1 MKIIAI
7 LFRILW
13 VIILVIGTFF
23 AIIGN
28 RDIEQGNIIFLI
40 DISILIFF
48 ELIMDKLIKQKT
60 QYKKTILFILSA
72 ILICVMIAVFA
83 GEEIYMEYQNG
94 RLF

>member
-48 ELIMDKLIKQKT
+48 ELVMDKLIKQKT

>member
-13 VIILVIGTFF
+13 VIILVIGTFV
-23 AIIGN
+23 AVMAN
-28 RDIEQGNIIFLI
+28 RDIERGNIIFLI

-60 QYKKTILFILSA
+60 QYKKTILFILST

-83 GEEIYMEYQNG
+83 GKEIYMEYQSG
-94 RLF
+94 GLF